1 MFERPG
7 VPTRFDVTTIAGV
20 APSVRRIQRLVL
32 GFTVVLVFSG
42 GTPAPAQPIYSH
54 LRIVVPANP
63 GGGWDVNARA
73 MQPALH
79 ATGRVK
85 TSSVENIPGA
95 GGTIGLARF
104 VSAERGNGDVVMVS
118 GLTMLG
124 AIMTYGSLLTFADV
138 TPIARVLSEYEV
150 VVVPANSSFQ
160 SMDDVVRAFKA
171 NPESIAWG
179 GGSTG
184 GCEQMLA
191 WLIAEAVGVDP
202 RRVNYV
208 AFAGNGESIPAILGG
223 QVTVGLSPLAA
234 IAPHI
239 EAGMVRVL
247 GISSSERV
255 PTLDA
260 PTLREQGVNVE
271 LENWKALFA
280 PPGVTDADRERL
292 EASVASLAE
301 SAEWRQALERY
312 RWNDRLLTGP
322 ALLAFIQAEESR
334 LRAITRK
341 IGGSK
346 SASAISDV
354 YPATVL
360 MAFGALMVGFIL
372 RVRRSEH
379 EPSPAGFKGSG
390 WTAIVLILA
399 GAVIELTL
407 MESLGFVVASAVLF
421 WLTAR
426 AFDSRHPLRD
436 AASAIAVSTGA
447 YLIFARLLDLS
458 LPTGVLAG
466 WL

>member
-1 MFERPG
+1 ML
-7 VPTRFDVTTIAGV
+7 TTIGAV
-20 APSVRRIQRLVL
+20 LSPSVGCARRRLVCL
-32 GFTVVLVFSG
+32 TAGLLAFHIANPVK
-42 GTPAPAQPIYSH
+42 AQPIHPH

-73 MQPALH
+73 MQPAFH

-85 TSSVENIPGA
+85 TSSIENIPGA

-104 VSAERGNGDVVMVS
+104 VSAERGNSDVLLMS
-118 GLTMLG
+118 GLTMLS
-124 AIMTYGSLLTFADV
+124 AISTYGSLLTLGDV

-150 VVVPANSSFQ
+150 VVVPAKSSFG

-191 WLIAEAVGVDP
+191 WMIAEAVDVDP

-239 EAGMVRVL
+239 EAGLVRVL
-247 GISSSERV
+247 GVSSAERI
-255 PTLDA
+255 PTLAA
-260 PTLREQGVNVE
+260 PTLREQGVDVE

-280 PPGVTDADRERL
+280 PPGVTASDREWL
-292 EASVASLAE
+292 EASVVSLVE
-301 SAEWRQALERY
+301 SDVWRQALERY

-322 ALLAFIQAEESR
+322 ALIAFIQEEESR
-334 LRAITRK
+334 LRALTRK
-341 IGGSK
+341 ISAGRSG
-346 SASAISDV
+346 ASAISGA
-354 YPATVL
+354 YPAAVL
-360 MAFGALMVGFIL
+360 TAFAGLMVAFIV
-372 RVRRSEH
+372 RVRRSES
-379 EPSPAGFKGSG
+379 EPTKAAFEQSG
-390 WTAIVLILA
+390 WAAVVLIVV
-399 GAVIELTL
+399 GAVIELVL
-407 MESLGFVVASAVLF
+407 MEYVGFVIASAVLF

-436 AASAIAVSTGA
+436 AGSAVAVSIGA
-447 YLIFARLLDLS
+447 YFIFARLLDLS
-458 LPTGVLAG
+458 LPTGLLAG

>member
-1 MFERPG
+1 
-7 VPTRFDVTTIAGV
+7 
-20 APSVRRIQRLVL
+20 LVL
-32 GFTVVLVFSG
+32 CITVLLGFSVAS
-42 GTPAPAQPIYSH
+42 APAQPIHPH

-73 MQPALH
+73 MQPALL

-124 AIMTYGSLLTFADV
+124 AIMTYGSLLTLADM

-150 VVVPANSSFQ
+150 VVVPAKSSFQ

-191 WLIAEAVGVDP
+191 WLIAEAVDVDP

-239 EAGMVRVL
+239 EAGLVRVL
-247 GISSSERV
+247 GISSAERV
-255 PTLDA
+255 PTLNA
-260 PTLREQGVNVE
+260 PTLREQGVDVE

-280 PPGVTDADRERL
+280 PPGVTDADRQWL
-292 EASVASLAE
+292 EASVVSLAE
-301 SAEWRQALERY
+301 SDAWRQQLERY

-322 ALLAFIQAEESR
+322 ALLAFIQAEENR

-354 YPATVL
+354 YPATVIT
-360 MAFGALMVGFIL
+360 AFVALMIGFAL
-372 RVRRSEH
+372 RVRRSERA
-379 EPSPAGFKGSG
+379 PSHAEFKGSG
-390 WTAIVLILA
+390 WMAIVLILA

-407 MESLGFVVASAVLF
+407 MESLGFVIASAVLF

-458 LPTGVLAG
+458 LPTGLLAG

>member
-1 MFERPG
+1 MRLMLA
-7 VPTRFDVTTIAGV
+7 TISSVSV
-20 APSVRRIQRLVL
+20 ASSARRSRRVL
-32 GFTVVLVFSG
+32 LWLTVLLSASHVAS
-42 GTPAPAQPIYSH
+42 PARAQPLHPH
-54 LRIVVPANP
+54 LRIIVPANP

-73 MQPALH
+73 MQPAFH

-85 TSSVENIPGA
+85 TSSIENIPGA

-104 VSAERGNGDVVMVS
+104 VSAERGNGDVVLMS
-118 GLTMLG
+118 GLTMLS
-124 AIMTYGSLLTFADV
+124 AISTYGSLLTLADV

-150 VVVPANSSFQ
+150 VVVPAKSSFG
-160 SMDDVVRAFKA
+160 SMDDVVRAFKT

-223 QVTVGLSPLAA
+223 QVTIGLSPLAA

-239 EAGMVRVL
+239 EAGLVRVL
-247 GISSSERV
+247 GVSSAERI
-255 PTLDA
+255 PTLAA
-260 PTLREQGVNVE
+260 PTLREQGVDVE

-280 PPGVTDADRERL
+280 PPGVTASDKEWL
-292 EASVASLAE
+292 EASVVSLVASDV
-301 SAEWRQALERY
+301 WRHALERY

-322 ALLAFIQAEESR
+322 ALMAFIQAEESR
-334 LRAITRK
+334 LRALTRK
-341 IGGSK
+341 ISAGRSG
-346 SASAISDV
+346 ASAISSA
-354 YPATVL
+354 YPAAVL
-360 MAFGALMVGFIL
+360 IAFVALMVGFIF
-372 RVRRSEH
+372 RVRRTER
-379 EPSPAGFKGSG
+379 EPPTTKFKTSG
-390 WTAIVLILA
+390 WSAIFLIVA

-407 MESLGFVVASAVLF
+407 MEYLGFVIASAVLF

-426 AFDSRHPLRD
+426 AFDSQHPLRD
-436 AASAIAVSTGA
+436 AGSAIAVSTGA

-458 LPTGVLAG
+458 LPTGLLAG